1 MFTQDPFQY
10 SAAGFK
16 LAGMMVETQ
25 MRLMFAMT
33 DATLGGKIPFFY
45 PPVSRREAE
54 AETGPQPSVSVV
66 AKKPKAA
73 VPKPTHNPTVR
84 KKTTKAAVTPK
95 AKAPEAVVH
104 PAE

>member
-25 MRLMFAMT
+25 MRLMFAFT
-33 DATLGGKIPFFY
+33 DATLGGKNPFLY
-45 PPVSRREAE
+45 PPISRRSEEADTS
-54 AETGPQPSVSVV
+54 AKPHVSVV

-73 VPKPTHNPTVR
+73 MPKPTH
-84 KKTTKAAVTPK
+84 KTTMRRKAPKAAVAPK
-95 AKAPEAVVH
+95 AKGPEVAVL